1 VAGRKLSAKAEEEVV
16 FMEHLLL
23 RCDSLLR
30 KVEEYATATRNA
42 DGLLMPIVRDL
53 QQIRQQAM
61 MKNLGPVADQAGMLG
76 VAAGRGSQ
84 MQRTRV
90 LREGINSFKQMVER
104 VIKAT
109 VDVDQRKRAEA
120 ERAMGKPEGAH

>member
-30 KVEEYATATRNA
+30 KVEEYATATRNV
-42 DGLLMPIVRDL
+42 DGILMPIVRDL

>member
-1 VAGRKLSAKAEEEVV
+1 MAGRKLSAKAEEEVV

-90 LREGINSFKQMVER
+90 LREGITSFKQMVER